1 MKFNELISVNG
12 AGVKHA
18 TVRQRVVERPR
29 RTGCRASPSVCF
41 LHQEGSRRERGDGKT
56 FDKFRV
62 AKKKCLVS

>member
-1 MKFNELISVNG
+1 
-12 AGVKHA
+12 
-18 TVRQRVVERPR
+18 
-29 RTGCRASPSVCF
+29 VCF